1 MTTVRRAFRLMPV
14 AALLAFGGPA
24 AVGAGSGALAMSA
37 AQESEEGQKEHAE
50 ILQQYGRY
58 GDEVVQ
64 AYVDEIGQRIAAK
77 SDRPDLKYTFTVLD
91 SDVINAWATP
101 GGYVY
106 ITRGI
111 MAYLNSE
118 AELVAVL
125 GHEVGHVTARHIAR
139 RQAGATAAGIGAAVL
154 GVLTGSGDLANVA
167 NMAGSAL
174 VSSYGRDQELEA
186 DALGA
191 KYLDRLGYDPK
202 AIVDVVRFLQNQDQL
217 EIRMAREEGRE
228 PHVTHGVFAS
238 HPDNEKR
245 MQQAQE
251 LAAKMATGET
261 RPDHR
266 DFYLERIN
274 GLAVGGGRAQGV
286 IRGSRFY
293 LADLGFTMAF
303 PAGWTVDNPPG
314 RVAARTT
321 TNDAVLMLRP
331 MQIPP
336 GMTPQHFLE
345 RLTGGVALSKQ
356 GPLEVNG
363 LDGYTAI
370 MSSAHLP
377 WGNQGPMRVAVVYFN
392 GRAFVF
398 TGATRVPIA
407 LPASDP
413 LMLASIKT
421 FRRLKDN
428 EFARAEP
435 QRLQVIEAGAQ
446 SRVED
451 LAQESPLGKHAVE
464 KLRLLNDL
472 YPDKEP
478 VAGQKLKIVE

>member
-1 MTTVRRAFRLMPV
+1 MP
-14 AALLAFGGPA
+14 
-24 AVGAGSGALAMSA
+24 
-37 AQESEEGQKEHAE
+37 E

-58 GDEVVQ
+58 YDEVVQ

-91 SDVINAWATP
+91 SDDVNAWAIP

-139 RQAGATAAGIGAAVL
+139 RQAGATAAGIGAAVV
-154 GVLTGSGDLANVA
+154 GVLTGSGDLANMA

-174 VSSYGRDQELEA
+174 VSSYSRDQELEA

-202 AIVDVVRFLQNQDQL
+202 AIVDVVRLLQAQDQL

-228 PHVTHGVFAS
+228 PHIAHGVFAS

-245 MQQAQE
+245 LQQAE
-251 LAAKMATGET
+251 VVAAKLATSET

-274 GLAVGGGRAQGV
+274 GLAVGSSRAQGV
-286 IRGSRFY
+286 VRGIALLPGGPRVHDGISGRVDGRQPPRPGGREDDDPRRGPDAA
-293 LADLGFTMAF
+293 ADAD
-303 PAGWTVDNPPG
+303 PAGDD
-314 RVAARTT
+314 AAALPRAT
-321 TNDAVLMLRP
+321 DR
-331 MQIPP
+331 
-336 GMTPQHFLE
+336 
-345 RLTGGVALSKQ
+345 GVALTKKE
-356 GPLEVNG
+356 PLDVNG

-370 MSSAHLP
+370 MSSAKLM
-377 WGNQGPMRVAVVYFN
+377 WGNQGPMRIAVVYFN
-392 GRAFVF
+392 NLAFVF

-435 QRLQVIEAGAQ
+435 ERLQVIEAGAQ
-446 SRVED
+446 IQNRGPR
-451 LAQESPLGKHAVE
+451 AESPLGKYAVE

-478 VAGQKLKIVE
+478 VAGQKLKIVQ

>member
-1 MTTVRRAFRLMPV
+1 MTIFRRAIRLMPV

-24 AVGAGSGALAMSA
+24 AIGVDSGALAMSA
-37 AQESEEGQKEHAE
+37 AQESEEGQKEHAQ

-91 SDVINAWATP
+91 SDVINAWASP

-139 RQAGATAAGIGAAVL
+139 RQAGATAAGIGAAVV
-154 GVLTGSGDLANVA
+154 GVLTGSGDLANMA

-174 VSSYGRDQELEA
+174 VSSYSRDQELEA

-202 AIVDVVRFLQNQDQL
+202 AIVEVVRFLQNQDQL
-217 EIRMAREEGRE
+217 EIKMAREEGRE
-228 PHVTHGVFAS
+228 PHVAHGVFAS

-251 LAAKMATGET
+251 LAGKMATGET

-274 GLAVGGGRAQGV
+274 GLAVGASRAQGV

-314 RVAARTT
+314 RVAAKTA

-345 RLTGGVALSKQ
+345 RLTGGVAL
-356 GPLEVNG
+356 
-363 LDGYTAI
+363 
-370 MSSAHLP
+370 
-377 WGNQGPMRVAVVYFN
+377 
-392 GRAFVF
+392 
-398 TGATRVPIA
+398 
-407 LPASDP
+407 
-413 LMLASIKT
+413 
-421 FRRLKDN
+421 
-428 EFARAEP
+428 
-435 QRLQVIEAGAQ
+435 
-446 SRVED
+446 
-451 LAQESPLGKHAVE
+451 
-464 KLRLLNDL
+464 
-472 YPDKEP
+472 
-478 VAGQKLKIVE
+478 